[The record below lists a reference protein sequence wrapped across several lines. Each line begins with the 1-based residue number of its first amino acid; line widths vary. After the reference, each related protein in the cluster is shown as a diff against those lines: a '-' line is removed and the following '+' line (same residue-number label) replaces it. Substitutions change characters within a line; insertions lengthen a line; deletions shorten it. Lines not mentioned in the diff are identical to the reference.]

1 MHRLG
6 RRDSAKTAK
15 KCEPLRRL
23 IQENE
28 FHRLRNSLRSYLG
41 SVSSM
46 WIHFEAPEC
55 APLSAQPL
63 SEYFTASELSEYAI
77 LWITESFS
85 VEKFVHVGGR
95 SRSFRRTSREKF
107 IETAFSPAIERYALA
122 PGRKGESPKAR
133 AIKSHGFL
141 RGLWRACFTAD
152 PIKNRH

>member
-55 APLSAQPL
+55 APLSASL
-63 SEYFTASELSEYAI
+63 SQNTLRDRSSRNMQFCGLRRVFPSRNVCMSEGVVGVL
-77 LWITESFS
+77 
-85 VEKFVHVGGR
+85 GGR
-95 SRSFRRTSREKF
+95 AEKF